1 VERTSRPT
9 GTREEAAGDEP
20 SAAEEEET
28 EAQADDDRRQEPFEA
43 TIVKL
48 DPQAAE
54 ALSRLAGL

>member
-1 VERTSRPT
+1 MERTSHPT

-20 SAAEEEET
+20 SAADEET
-28 EAQADDDRRQEPFEA
+28 DAQADDDRRQEPFEA

-48 DPQAAE
+48 DSQAAE